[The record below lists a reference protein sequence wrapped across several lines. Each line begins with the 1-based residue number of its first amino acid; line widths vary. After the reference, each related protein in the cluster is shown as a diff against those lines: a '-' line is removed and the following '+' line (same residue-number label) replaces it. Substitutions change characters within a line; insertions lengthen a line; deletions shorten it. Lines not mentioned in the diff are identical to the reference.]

1 MMLSE
6 LIHDGGAVLCVIFV
20 AGVAALAVFVERM
33 VSLRQARILYEDFLS
48 GVFNILRG
56 RRVREALA
64 LCEDTPGP
72 VARLMRAAIVHRG
85 ETDEALRNSLDNAG
99 RAEVARM
106 ERRLAAIS
114 TIASATPLLGLLGTL
129 LGLLQALLSMR
140 ADMPLVQTLDVTD
153 GIARA
158 LVTSIAGL
166 AVAIPAHAMYSI
178 LVSRIDRII
187 LDMGQASGDIL
198 AFMGNWD
205 GRSAEDGDE

>member
-1 MMLSE
+1 MTVSGLM
-6 LIHDGGAVLCVIFV
+6 HDGGAVLGVIFL

-56 RRVREALA
+56 GKIREAIS

-72 VARLMRAAIVHRG
+72 VARLMRTAITHRAD
-85 ETDEALRNSLDNAG
+85 TDDTLRNALDNAG

-114 TIASATPLLGLLGTL
+114 TIADATPLLGLLGTL
-129 LGLLQALLSMR
+129 LGLLQTLLTMR
-140 ADMPLVQTLDVTD
+140 TDMPLVQTLDVTD
-153 GIARA
+153 GLSRA
-158 LVTSIAGL
+158 IVTSIAGL
-166 AVAIPAHAMYSI
+166 IVAIPAHAMYSI
-178 LVSRIDRII
+178 LASRIDRII

-198 AFMGNWD
+198 AFMGRWD
-205 GRSAEDGDE
+205 GRRKEEGDE